1 MKKHQLAIAV
11 GALFLSAQA
20 GIAALQQD
28 EIAWAEVEVD
38 RQVALQAGD
47 QVAKNEQAK
56 PNEQSSSNDR
66 AAGADPVT
74 ADKPAPFYAALITAA
89 RITQSDVFPDGQE
102 EPASQILPAQLAY
115 LDEIER
121 QRAASGQ
128 AIAGNDVFPG
138 GQDEPAS
145 RILPAQLAYLDEI
158 ERQRAAP
165 DQRIAQSGAAPTADE
180 VSARSLWSSFVA
192 FLKSLFGTDGSA

>member
-28 EIAWAEVEVD
+28 EVAGAEVEVD
-38 RQVALQAGD
+38 RQVALEAGD

-74 ADKPAPFYAALITAA
+74 TDKPAPFFAALITAA

-121 QRAASGQ
+121 QRG
-128 AIAGNDVFPG
+128 
-138 GQDEPAS
+138 
-145 RILPAQLAYLDEI
+145 
-158 ERQRAAP
+158 AAP
-165 DQRIAQSGAAPTADE
+165 DQRIAQSGAAPTPDE

-192 FLKSLFGTDGSA
+192 FLKSLFATDGSA